1 MNIAVCLQ
9 KVIDQ
14 GLSIPLAVEDLP
26 IKPKNNSDLSFIKA
40 CVYGVLRN
48 YFSLEKTL
56 SSLLN
61 SPLRAKDADIKML
74 LISALYQAKYM
85 NVPDH
90 AISSVNVEAARYLKK
105 KWACGLVNA
114 VTRNFLRSGLALSE
128 TDGFEHPTWLVGIIK
143 NNWPSEWKNIL
154 YENNNHPP
162 MTIRIN
168 KRTSN
173 RAHYLEILRKYG
185 IHALPTRHSRQGCS
199 IVKPIEVTSL
209 PHYEDGYFSVQDEA
223 AQLAIELIDIEKTH
237 SVLDACA
244 APGGKTTHLLEHV
257 DGDRVT
263 AIDSG
268 KKRLKKL
275 QDNLDRLNMNCLTL
289 HNDATKPSSWWDGEL
304 YDRILIDAPCS
315 ATGVIRRHPDIRF
328 HRELDNLESL
338 VSVQHSLLKNLWPLL
353 KVGGKLLYVTCSILG
368 IENDCSVETLLKTNN
383 NIEVG
388 TINIGCGI
396 KTKFGMQILPGE
408 SNMDGFYF
416 SLLMKNENAHL

>member
-1 MNIAVCLQ
+1 MQ
-9 KVIDQ
+9 KIIDQ
-14 GLSIPLAVEDLP
+14 GLSIPAAIEKLAV
-26 IKPKNNSDLSFIKA
+26 KPKSSSDLSFVKA
-40 CVYGVLRN
+40 CIYGVLRN

-61 SPLRAKDADIKML
+61 SPLRAKDTDIKML
-74 LISALYQAKYM
+74 LISAIYQAKYM

-90 AISSVNVEAARYLKK
+90 AISSVNVEAARYMKK

-114 VTRNFLRSGLALSE
+114 VTRNFLRSGLIASE
-128 TDGFEHPTWLVGIIK
+128 TDSFEYPIWLVDIIK
-143 NNWPSEWKNIL
+143 DNWPSKWEKILHESNI
-154 YENNNHPP
+154 HPP

-173 RAHYLEILRKYG
+173 RAQYLEVLKKHG
-185 IHALPTRHSRQGCS
+185 IQALPTRHSRQGCT
-199 IVKPIEVTSL
+199 IVKPIDVNTL
-209 PHYEDGYFSVQDEA
+209 PHYEDGYFIVQDEA
-223 AQLAIELIDIEKTH
+223 AQLAIELIDIKKYHT
-237 SVLDACA
+237 VLDACA

-257 DGDRVT
+257 DGDRTT

-268 KKRLKKL
+268 EKRLKKM
-275 QDNLDRLNMNCLTL
+275 QENLARLNMNCRVL
-289 HNDATKPSSWWDGEL
+289 HDDATNPSSWWDGGL
-304 YDRILIDAPCS
+304 YDRILVDAPCS
-315 ATGVIRRHPDIRF
+315 ATGVMRRHPDIRF

-338 VSVQHSLLKNLWPLL
+338 ISVQHSLLKNLWPLL

-383 NIEVG
+383 NIEVDN
-388 TINIGCGI
+388 INVDCGV
-396 KTKFGMQILPGE
+396 KTKFGVQILPGE

>member
-1 MNIAVCLQ
+1 MQ

-14 GLSIPLAVEDLP
+14 GLSIPVAIEGLP
-26 IKPKNNSDLSFIKA
+26 IKPKSNSDLSFIKA
-40 CVYGVLRN
+40 CIYGVLRN

-74 LISALYQAKYM
+74 LISALYQAKHM

-90 AISSVNVEAARYLKK
+90 AISSVNVEAARYMKK

-114 VTRNFLRSGLALSE
+114 VTRNFLRSGLTLAE
-128 TDGFEHPTWLVGIIK
+128 TDGFEHPTWLVDIIK
-143 NNWPSEWKNIL
+143 GNWPSEWEQIL
-154 YENNNHPP
+154 CESNNHPP
-162 MTIRIN
+162 MTIRVN

-173 RAHYLEILRKYG
+173 RTHYLEILRKHG
-185 IHALPTRHSRQGCS
+185 IQAFPTRHSSQGCT
-199 IVKPIEVTSL
+199 IVKPTDVTTL
-209 PHYEDGYFSVQDEA
+209 PHYVDGYFSVQDEA
-223 AQLAIELIDIEKTH
+223 AQLAIELMDIKKTH

-257 DGDRVT
+257 DGNGAT

-275 QDNLDRLNMNCLTL
+275 RENLDRLNMNCRIL
-289 HNDATKPSSWWDGEL
+289 HDDATNPSSWWDGKL
-304 YDRILIDAPCS
+304 YDRILVDAPCS

-338 VSVQHSLLKNLWPLL
+338 TSVQHSLLKNLWPLL
-353 KVGGKLLYVTCSILG
+353 KVGGKLLYVTCSILS
-368 IENDCSVETLLKTNN
+368 IENDCTVETLLKTNN
-383 NIEVG
+383 NIEVN

-416 SLLMKNENAHL
+416 SLLMKNENTHL